1 MRISLGGILII
12 GDNNNKSKLK
22 YEMYKLKGTAIKNKK
37 NNLDTYKSRKA
48 YPFCFFCIEIW
59 CKMDDLVII
68 LI

>member
-37 NNLDTYKSRKA
+37 
-48 YPFCFFCIEIW
+48 
-59 CKMDDLVII
+59 II
-68 LI
+68 